1 MDQVPGELP
10 SSRRNEP
17 AMRLVSSMMARLH
30 ELDSSDLTEPRPL
43 ERRLV
48 GHCRTSSVLAVS
60 FFRQL
65 RVPARARCGFSVY
78 YADGRDFYG
87 DHWVVEV
94 WNEPTGTWRLL
105 DTELDAT
112 TRTTHNISF
121 DPANVPR
128 DQLILGGQAWIDC
141 RTGAADPRMFG
152 PYPEQTGWRRI
163 ADQLLRDIACLLGL
177 EVGPF
182 DSWLPAEL
190 SDTHEQVLDDL
201 ALVSTDLFVTEE
213 ELRPVCTANPWV
225 PPPAD
230 MTLD

>member
-10 SSRRNEP
+10 WSRRDEL

-30 ELDSSDLTEPRPL
+30 ELDPSGLSEPRPL
-43 ERRLV
+43 DRRLV

-60 FFRQL
+60 FYRQL

-87 DHWVVEV
+87 DHWVVEL

-105 DTELDAT
+105 DTELDQP
-112 TRTTHNISF
+112 TRTAHDISF

-128 DQLILGGQAWIDC
+128 DQLILAGQAWIDC
-141 RTGAADPRMFG
+141 RAGAADPSAFG
-152 PYPEQTGWRRI
+152 PYPDRTGWRRV
-163 ADQLLRDIACLLGL
+163 ADQLLRDVACLRRL

-182 DSWLPAEL
+182 DSWLPTEL
-190 SDTHEQVLDDL
+190 SDPHEQVLDAL
-201 ALVSTDLFVTEE
+201 ALTSTDPFVTDE
-213 ELRPVCTANPWV
+213 ELRPLCEANPWV
-225 PPPAD
+225 SPPGD
-230 MTLD
+230 ITDD